1 MHKLLTIIV
10 AGGSGARMGG
20 AVPKQFMLL
29 AERPLLMRTLEAY
42 DAAVLAYNRAVA
54 CDVDKIVNNFMIVL
68 PAEFVSMWEVLCSRH
83 CCEVAHSVTCGGG
96 SRFES
101 VCKGLVAACAVSTS
115 PASSGHGYDLVAV
128 HDGVRPFVDVDL
140 LSNTILGALCHGSAV
155 PAVEVTDSVRQ
166 IVCDTSATD
175 SVALRRNELRAV
187 QTPQVFRFSTFQHAY
202 EQPEKV
208 EFTDDASVVQQAG
221 YSIHLVQGNVNNI
234 KITTPIDLQL
244 AEILINNLI

>member
-1 MHKLLTIIV
+1 M
-10 AGGSGARMGG
+10 GA

-29 AERPLLMRTLEAY
+29 AGRPLLMRTLEAY
-42 DAAVLAYNRAVA
+42 DAAVVAYNRGVA
-54 CDVDKIVNNFMIVL
+54 CNVDKIVNNFMIVL
-68 PAEFVSMWEVLCSRH
+68 PAEFVSQWEVLCSRH
-83 CCEVAHSVTCGGG
+83 GCGVAHSVTCGGG

-101 VCKGLVAACAVSTS
+101 VRKGLVAACDVSTS

-166 IVCDTSATD
+166 IVCDASTTDTSATD

-221 YSIHLVQGNVNNI
+221 YSIYLVQGNVNNI
-234 KITTPIDLQL
+234 KITTPIDLKL